1 MTTAFDERQRVL
13 QVFEP
18 IHPNAKAMTGR
29 FPDSERSAKVIGRSL
44 PRLEDETL
52 LRGRGRFADDIVFP
66 HMLHMRVLRSQIA
79 HGLIVGVD
87 TKEARAIGGVFAVWT
102 AQDIDDLGPIDFRDP
117 AAEALKPYRQ
127 YALARDR
134 VRYVGDPVA
143 VVFASDPYVA
153 EDAASLISVEISE
166 LPALMSVSA
175 PLGEF
180 APGLSTEPVTLTN
193 AYGDLD
199 AEFAKAA
206 HIIELDLFIGRHSGV
221 PLETRGSIARY
232 DAPRDVLELY
242 GAAKVPHR
250 TRDNLARVLG
260 RLPESVHLKEGH
272 VGGGFGIRG
281 ELYPED
287 VLVSAGALR
296 FGRPVKWIED
306 RREHLVAANHSRE
319 QRHRVRAAVDV
330 HARVLEMDDEFFHA
344 QGAYVRTHGAR
355 VPDLTSGMLVGP
367 YRVPAFRSTAH
378 FRLTNKT
385 PAATYRAPGRYE
397 GTFVRERLMDAV
409 AARLGLD
416 RIEVRRRNLIAES
429 EMPFAR
435 GLSALGT
442 DVVLDSGNYALLLDK
457 ALAQTG
463 WDGLQRECED
473 RRDRGEA
480 VGLGIACF
488 VEKTGLGP
496 KDAVRLSIDSSGGV
510 ELVTGGASLGQGF
523 ETTMAQ
529 ICAEGLG
536 VDYRSITVVHGQTDR
551 IADGVG
557 AHASRATVM
566 TGSATYDAA
575 LNLRAIVLDR
585 AAGLLQ
591 TPVAALDIVDGV
603 IARRDA
609 NTGPS
614 IALAELVRQQGGA
627 LVAEGAHRTDHMTYP
642 YGVHV
647 AQVRVDRETGGVAV
661 ERFLVAYDIGRS
673 VSPMMVEGQIAG
685 GYAQG
690 LGGALYEEF
699 LYTEEGQPLSVTFAD
714 YLIPTACEVSKVDV
728 LMTEDAPSPL
738 NRLGLKGAGEAGVTA
753 VGGAIAS
760 AIDDAIGIPGA
771 VIRLPVTPERLLAA
785 LETGKRQ

>member
-1 MTTAFDERQRVL
+1 MR
-13 QVFEP
+13 
-18 IHPNAKAMTGR
+18 GR
-29 FPDSERSAKVIGRSL
+29 FQDALRSGTVIGRAL

-52 LRGRGRFADDIVFP
+52 LRGRGRFADDIVFQQT
-66 HMLHMRVLRSQIA
+66 LHMRMVRSQIA
-79 HGLIVGVD
+79 HGRIVGVD
-87 TKEARAIGGVFAVWT
+87 AEEARAVTGVFAVWT

-117 AAEALKPYRQ
+117 AAEVLKPYRQ

-143 VVFASDPYVA
+143 AVFASDPYVA
-153 EDAASLISVEISE
+153 EDAASLVGVEVCE
-166 LPALMSVSA
+166 LLPLMSVSA
-175 PLGEF
+175 PTSEF

-199 AEFAKAA
+199 AAFANAA
-206 HIIELDLFIGRHSGV
+206 HIVELDLFIGRHSGV
-221 PLETRGSIARY
+221 PLETRGCIARH
-232 DAPRDVLELY
+232 DASRDVLELY

-260 RLPESVHLKEGH
+260 RAPESVHLKEGH

-287 VLVSAGALR
+287 VLVSAASIR

-319 QRHRVRAAVDV
+319 QRHRVRAAVDQEG
-330 HARVLEMDDEFFHA
+330 RVLGVDDEFFHA

-416 RIEVRRRNLIAES
+416 RIEVRRRNLISEN

-457 ALAQTG
+457 ALAQID
-463 WDGLQRECED
+463 WNGLQRECED
-473 RRDRGEA
+473 RRGRGEA
-480 VGLGIACF
+480 GGLGIACF

-496 KDAVRLSIDSSGGV
+496 RDAVHLSVDSSGDL

-523 ETTMAQ
+523 ETVMAQ

-536 VDYRSITVVHGQTDR
+536 VDYGRINVIHGQTDR

-566 TGSATYDAA
+566 TGSATYNAA
-575 LNLRAIVLDR
+575 RILRAIALER

-591 TPVAALDIVDGV
+591 THVAALEMVQGV

-609 NTGPS
+609 NGGPS
-614 IALAELVRQQGGA
+614 ITLAEIARQNGGA
-627 LVAEGAHRTDHMTYP
+627 LTAEGSHQTDHMTYP
-642 YGVHV
+642 SGVHV
-647 AQVRVDRETGGVAV
+647 AQVCVDRETGGVAV
-661 ERFLVAYDIGRS
+661 ERFLVAYDIGRA
-673 VSPMMVEGQIAG
+673 VNPMMIEGQIAG

-728 LMTEDAPSPL
+728 LVTEDAPSPL
-738 NRLGLKGAGEAGVTA
+738 NALGLKGAGEAGVTA

-771 VIRLPVTPERLLAA
+771 VTRLPVTPERLLAA
-785 LETGKRQ
+785 LETGKKQ